1 MRYFYAELL
10 IPNYRMKAFLSYVLL
25 AAAVLSV
32 GSCGRD
38 SSKRSAGAGEP
49 DTVASYWTD
58 STARKGLYV
67 SSDSTQ
73 TASIYLNGAKY
84 YATGTNCYELLLVSL
99 HKKRDAQGRIDL
111 SDSFAALD
119 VLRRNGVGIV
129 RFNCGVYFASELTAY
144 TQNREEYLSA
154 LARLAAYAEKLEIG
168 LIPSF
173 FWIYTTVPDYVREPY
188 RSWGIEGS
196 RTTEFLK
203 AYTTDVVEALKPYKS
218 IFAWEFGNE
227 FNLQADLPNWQ
238 KEFGKTDARY
248 WIQGRDVRYAIR
260 LFAETVRSLDPDGRM
275 IVSGHSA
282 MRPSQYHLNTEYA
295 FSVDDTQQYRAATE
309 LFTPD
314 PAEGMSEHVYEAGR
328 EFADRGKVTLSEQI
342 AVAMGTARSL
352 NKVYIVGEFGGLLPL
367 KQAYRTY
374 YDAFLDGGV
383 ALSRTL
389 RETAGAEGDPRRA
402 GVRHPLRNQSEAGDS
417 LLRPHAGESAQSGR
431 TARHRVGRP
440 FLEIFTRTYFPAPVF
455 AAALSSFWSSG
466 SPSAKRLLVIFERA
480 APMRASAC
488 AFFRPSG
495 VR

>member
-227 FNLQADLPNWQ
+227 FNLHADLPQYAQRHTQADPPDW
-238 KEFGKTDARY
+238 
-248 WIQGRDVRYAIR
+248 RDVFGTEDPDWRIRGKDILYAYRTFTRI
-260 LFAETVRSLDPDGRM
+260 VRRLDPDRRM
-275 IVSGHSA
+275 LLSGNA
-282 MRPSQYHLNTEYA
+282 ILRETQYNQYTRDRMTI
-295 FSVDDTQQYRAATE
+295 DDTKQYRKISRILNPGPIETV
-309 LFTPD
+309 
-314 PAEGMSEHVYEAGR
+314 SEHVYQHGR
-328 EFADRGKVTLSEQI
+328 QFADLGKVSLDEQI
-342 AVAMGTARSL
+342 AIAVETARSL
-352 NKVYIVGEFGGLLPL
+352 GKVYVMGEFGAIRGSREEYVPFFE
-367 KQAYRTY
+367 
-374 YDAFLDGGV
+374 AFLK
-383 ALSRTL
+383 
-389 RETAGAEGDPRRA
+389 A
-402 GVRHPLRNQSEAGDS
+402 GVQLSLFWNFSLRGNIEQSCTPTERG
-417 LLRPHAGESAQSGR
+417 P
-431 TARHRVGRP
+431 
-440 FLEIFTRTYFPAPVF
+440 Y
-455 AAALSSFWSSG
+455 
-466 SPSAKRLLVIFERA
+466 IFELIREYKQKDA
-480 APMRASAC
+480 AMH
-488 AFFRPSG
+488 G
-495 VR
+495 E

>member
-1 MRYFYAELL
+1 
-10 IPNYRMKAFLSYVLL
+10 MKAFLSYVLL

-32 GSCGRD
+32 GGCGRD

-227 FNLQADLPNWQ
+227 FNLHADLPQYAQRHTQADPPDW
-238 KEFGKTDARY
+238 
-248 WIQGRDVRYAIR
+248 RDVFGTEDPDWRIRGKDILYAYRTFTRI
-260 LFAETVRSLDPDGRM
+260 VRRLDPDRRM
-275 IVSGHSA
+275 LLSGNA
-282 MRPSQYHLNTEYA
+282 ILRETQYNQYTRDRMTI
-295 FSVDDTQQYRAATE
+295 DDTKQYRKISRILNPGPIETV
-309 LFTPD
+309 
-314 PAEGMSEHVYEAGR
+314 SEHVYQHGR
-328 EFADRGKVTLSEQI
+328 QFADLGKVSLDEQI
-342 AVAMGTARSL
+342 AIAVETARSL
-352 NKVYIVGEFGGLLPL
+352 GKVYVMGEFGAIRGSREEYVPFFE
-367 KQAYRTY
+367 
-374 YDAFLDGGV
+374 AFLK
-383 ALSRTL
+383 
-389 RETAGAEGDPRRA
+389 A
-402 GVRHPLRNQSEAGDS
+402 GVQLSLFWNFSLRGNIEQSCTPTERG
-417 LLRPHAGESAQSGR
+417 PY
-431 TARHRVGRP
+431 
-440 FLEIFTRTYFPAPVF
+440 IFELIREYKQKD
-455 AAALSSFWSSG
+455 AALHG
-466 SPSAKRLLVIFERA
+466 E
-480 APMRASAC
+480 
-488 AFFRPSG
+488 
-495 VR
+495 

>member
-144 TQNREEYLSA
+144 TQNREEYLLA

-383 ALSRTL
+383 QLSLIWNFSPGRRTEYSFSADDETGKYVFYL
-389 RETAGAEGDPRRA
+389 IREYNAMLKDR
-402 GVRHPLRNQSEAGDS
+402 
-417 LLRPHAGESAQSGR
+417 
-431 TARHRVGRP
+431 
-440 FLEIFTRTYFPAPVF
+440 Y
-455 AAALSSFWSSG
+455 G
-466 SPSAKRLLVIFERA
+466 SR
-480 APMRASAC
+480 
-488 AFFRPSG
+488 
-495 VR
+495 

>member
-32 GSCGRD
+32 GSGGRD

-227 FNLQADLPNWQ
+227 FNLHADLPQYAQRHTQADPPDW
-238 KEFGKTDARY
+238 
-248 WIQGRDVRYAIR
+248 RDVFGTEDPDWRIRGKDILYAYRTFTRI
-260 LFAETVRSLDPDGRM
+260 VRRLDPDRRM
-275 IVSGHSA
+275 LLSGNA
-282 MRPSQYHLNTEYA
+282 ILRETQYNQYTRDRMTI
-295 FSVDDTQQYRAATE
+295 DDTKQYRKISRILNPGPIETV
-309 LFTPD
+309 
-314 PAEGMSEHVYEAGR
+314 SEHVYQHGR
-328 EFADRGKVTLSEQI
+328 QFADLGKVSLDEQI
-342 AVAMGTARSL
+342 AIAVETARSL
-352 NKVYIVGEFGGLLPL
+352 GKVYVMGEFGAIRGSREEYVPFFE
-367 KQAYRTY
+367 
-374 YDAFLDGGV
+374 AFLK
-383 ALSRTL
+383 
-389 RETAGAEGDPRRA
+389 A
-402 GVRHPLRNQSEAGDS
+402 GVQLSLFWNFSLRGNIEQSCTPTERG
-417 LLRPHAGESAQSGR
+417 PY
-431 TARHRVGRP
+431 
-440 FLEIFTRTYFPAPVF
+440 IFELIREYKQKD
-455 AAALSSFWSSG
+455 AALHG
-466 SPSAKRLLVIFERA
+466 E
-480 APMRASAC
+480 
-488 AFFRPSG
+488 
-495 VR
+495 

>member
-1 MRYFYAELL
+1 M
-10 IPNYRMKAFLSYVLL
+10 
-25 AAAVLSV
+25 
-32 GSCGRD
+32 
-38 SSKRSAGAGEP
+38 
-49 DTVASYWTD
+49 
-58 STARKGLYV
+58 
-67 SSDSTQ
+67 
-73 TASIYLNGAKY
+73 
-84 YATGTNCYELLLVSL
+84 
-99 HKKRDAQGRIDL
+99 
-111 SDSFAALD
+111 
-119 VLRRNGVGIV
+119 
-129 RFNCGVYFASELTAY
+129 
-144 TQNREEYLSA
+144 
-154 LARLAAYAEKLEIG
+154 AAYAEKLEIG

-282 MRPSQYHLNTEYA
+282 MRPSQCHLNTEYA

-383 ALSRTL
+383 QLSLIWNFSPGRRTEYSFSADDGKYVFYL
-389 RETAGAEGDPRRA
+389 IREYNAMLKER
-402 GVRHPLRNQSEAGDS
+402 
-417 LLRPHAGESAQSGR
+417 
-431 TARHRVGRP
+431 
-440 FLEIFTRTYFPAPVF
+440 Y
-455 AAALSSFWSSG
+455 G
-466 SPSAKRLLVIFERA
+466 SR
-480 APMRASAC
+480 
-488 AFFRPSG
+488 
-495 VR
+495 

>member
-238 KEFGKTDARY
+238 KEFGKTDAV
-248 WIQGRDVRYAIR
+248 IG
-260 LFAETVRSLDPDGRM
+260 F
-275 IVSGHSA
+275 
-282 MRPSQYHLNTEYA
+282 
-295 FSVDDTQQYRAATE
+295 RAATCA
-309 LFTPD
+309 TP
-314 PAEGMSEHVYEAGR
+314 SVC
-328 EFADRGKVTLSEQI
+328 S
-342 AVAMGTARSL
+342 
-352 NKVYIVGEFGGLLPL
+352 
-367 KQAYRTY
+367 
-374 YDAFLDGGV
+374 
-383 ALSRTL
+383 
-389 RETAGAEGDPRRA
+389 PRR
-402 GVRHPLRNQSEAGDS
+402 
-417 LLRPHAGESAQSGR
+417 SGR
-431 TARHRVGRP
+431 SIPTG
-440 FLEIFTRTYFPAPVF
+440 
-455 AAALSSFWSSG
+455 G
-466 SPSAKRLLVIFERA
+466 
-480 APMRASAC
+480 
-488 AFFRPSG
+488 
-495 VR
+495 

>member
-1 MRYFYAELL
+1 MAG
-10 IPNYRMKAFLSYVLL
+10 PCL
-25 AAAVLSV
+25 AAASASRANETVQTYWN
-32 GSCGRD
+32 D
-38 SSKRSAGAGEP
+38 SG
-49 DTVASYWTD
+49 
-58 STARKGLYV
+58 ARKGLYV
-67 SSDSTQ
+67 ER
-73 TASIYLNGAKY
+73 AKDDPNREPTIFLAGHKY
-84 YATGTNCYELLLVSL
+84 RDIGMNCYDLFNCALKFTDDGL
-99 HKKRDAQGRIDL
+99 RIDL
-111 SDSFAALD
+111 SDSFATLE
-119 VLRRNGVGIV
+119 LLKKEGIGLI
-129 RFNCGVYFASELTAY
+129 RFNCGIYYSAELGASYMTDRDAY
-144 TQNREEYLSA
+144 IDA
-154 LARLAAYAEKLEIG
+154 LRQIAARAQELEIG
-168 LIPSF
+168 LIPCLM
-173 FWIYTTVPDYVREPY
+173 WHYAAVPEYFGEPF
-188 RSWGIEGS
+188 RSWGRPGS
-196 RTTEFLK
+196 KTAEFLK
-203 AYTTDVVEALKPYKS
+203 AYTTDIVTSLREYKS

-383 ALSRTL
+383 QLSLIWNFSPGRRTEYSFSADDETGKYVFYL
-389 RETAGAEGDPRRA
+389 IREYNAMLKER
-402 GVRHPLRNQSEAGDS
+402 
-417 LLRPHAGESAQSGR
+417 
-431 TARHRVGRP
+431 
-440 FLEIFTRTYFPAPVF
+440 Y
-455 AAALSSFWSSG
+455 G
-466 SPSAKRLLVIFERA
+466 SR
-480 APMRASAC
+480 
-488 AFFRPSG
+488 
-495 VR
+495 

>member
-144 TQNREEYLSA
+144 TQNREEYLLA

-227 FNLQADLPNWQ
+227 FNLHADLPQYAQRHTQADPPDW
-238 KEFGKTDARY
+238 
-248 WIQGRDVRYAIR
+248 RDVFGTEDPDWRIRGKDILYAYRTFTRI
-260 LFAETVRSLDPDGRM
+260 VRRLDPDGRM

-383 ALSRTL
+383 QLSLIWNFSPGRRTEYSFSADDETGKYVFYL
-389 RETAGAEGDPRRA
+389 IREYNAMLKER
-402 GVRHPLRNQSEAGDS
+402 
-417 LLRPHAGESAQSGR
+417 
-431 TARHRVGRP
+431 
-440 FLEIFTRTYFPAPVF
+440 Y
-455 AAALSSFWSSG
+455 G
-466 SPSAKRLLVIFERA
+466 SR
-480 APMRASAC
+480 
-488 AFFRPSG
+488 
-495 VR
+495 

>member
-154 LARLAAYAEKLEIG
+154 LAGWR
-168 LIPSF
+168 PM
-173 FWIYTTVPDYVREPY
+173 P
-188 RSWGIEGS
+188 RSW
-196 RTTEFLK
+196 
-203 AYTTDVVEALKPYKS
+203 
-218 IFAWEFGNE
+218 
-227 FNLQADLPNWQ
+227 
-238 KEFGKTDARY
+238 
-248 WIQGRDVRYAIR
+248 
-260 LFAETVRSLDPDGRM
+260 RS
-275 IVSGHSA
+275 A
-282 MRPSQYHLNTEYA
+282 
-295 FSVDDTQQYRAATE
+295 
-309 LFTPD
+309 
-314 PAEGMSEHVYEAGR
+314 
-328 EFADRGKVTLSEQI
+328 
-342 AVAMGTARSL
+342 
-352 NKVYIVGEFGGLLPL
+352 
-367 KQAYRTY
+367 
-374 YDAFLDGGV
+374 
-383 ALSRTL
+383 
-389 RETAGAEGDPRRA
+389 
-402 GVRHPLRNQSEAGDS
+402 
-417 LLRPHAGESAQSGR
+417 
-431 TARHRVGRP
+431 
-440 FLEIFTRTYFPAPVF
+440 
-455 AAALSSFWSSG
+455 
-466 SPSAKRLLVIFERA
+466 
-480 APMRASAC
+480 
-488 AFFRPSG
+488 
-495 VR
+495 

>member
-227 FNLQADLPNWQ
+227 FNLHADLPQYAQRHTQADPPDW
-238 KEFGKTDARY
+238 
-248 WIQGRDVRYAIR
+248 RDVFGTEDPDWRIRGKDILYAYRTFTRI
-260 LFAETVRSLDPDGRM
+260 VRRLDPDRRM
-275 IVSGHSA
+275 LLSGNA
-282 MRPSQYHLNTEYA
+282 ILRETQYNQYTRDRMTI
-295 FSVDDTQQYRAATE
+295 DDTKQYRKISRILNPGPIETV
-309 LFTPD
+309 
-314 PAEGMSEHVYEAGR
+314 SEHVYQHGR
-328 EFADRGKVTLSEQI
+328 QFADLGKVSLDEQI
-342 AVAMGTARSL
+342 AIAVETARSL
-352 NKVYIVGEFGGLLPL
+352 GKVYVMGEFGAIRGSREEYVPFFE
-367 KQAYRTY
+367 
-374 YDAFLDGGV
+374 AFLK
-383 ALSRTL
+383 
-389 RETAGAEGDPRRA
+389 A
-402 GVRHPLRNQSEAGDS
+402 GVQLSLFWNFSLRGNIEQSCTPTERG
-417 LLRPHAGESAQSGR
+417 PY
-431 TARHRVGRP
+431 
-440 FLEIFTRTYFPAPVF
+440 IFELIREYKQKD
-455 AAALSSFWSSG
+455 AALHG
-466 SPSAKRLLVIFERA
+466 E
-480 APMRASAC
+480 
-488 AFFRPSG
+488 
-495 VR
+495 

>member
-1 MRYFYAELL
+1 
-10 IPNYRMKAFLSYVLL
+10 MKAFLSYVLL

-32 GSCGRD
+32 GGCGRD

-99 HKKRDAQGRIDL
+99 HKKSGCSGPDRFERFVRRAGRP
-111 SDSFAALD
+111 SPERGGYRAFQ
-119 VLRRNGVGIV
+119 LRRIF
-129 RFNCGVYFASELTAY
+129 RIRADGVYAEPGGL
-144 TQNREEYLSA
+144 LSA
-154 LARLAAYAEKLEIG
+154 LARSAAYAEKLEIG

-282 MRPSQYHLNTEYA
+282 MRPSQYHLNTEYT

-383 ALSRTL
+383 QLSLIWNFSPGRRTEYSFSADDETGKYVFYL
-389 RETAGAEGDPRRA
+389 IREYNAMLKER
-402 GVRHPLRNQSEAGDS
+402 
-417 LLRPHAGESAQSGR
+417 
-431 TARHRVGRP
+431 
-440 FLEIFTRTYFPAPVF
+440 Y
-455 AAALSSFWSSG
+455 G
-466 SPSAKRLLVIFERA
+466 SR
-480 APMRASAC
+480 
-488 AFFRPSG
+488 
-495 VR
+495 